1 MDIIRTIAA
10 GFLFLIRK
18 ISKKSRRTCALVV
31 TGAVVIAAVA
41 FTFHGLHAGGKNNV
55 YASVSDDK
63 DPPKEKDEPE
73 EEQLY
78 GLDAIISGVLISQ
91 DTQSEVHRLGTSCE
105 AVLVGQRTGKKV
117 QESRFDFS
125 EETASSVAELEN
137 HSIGVSESLLR
148 MTDQDYETLLKIV
161 EAEAGGEDIKGR
173 ILVAN
178 VIFNRVKSPD
188 FPNSIHD
195 VVWENSDGSP
205 PVFTYR

>member
-18 ISKKSRRTCALVV
+18 ISKKSRRTCALVM

-63 DPPKEKDEPE
+63 DPPNDKDEPE

-105 AVLVGQRTGKKV
+105 AVLVGQRTGKK
-117 QESRFDFS
+117 
-125 EETASSVAELEN
+125 
-137 HSIGVSESLLR
+137 G
-148 MTDQDYETLLKIV
+148 
-161 EAEAGGEDIKGR
+161 AGIT
-173 ILVAN
+173 
-178 VIFNRVKSPD
+178 F
-188 FPNSIHD
+188 
-195 VVWENSDGSP
+195 
-205 PVFTYR
+205 